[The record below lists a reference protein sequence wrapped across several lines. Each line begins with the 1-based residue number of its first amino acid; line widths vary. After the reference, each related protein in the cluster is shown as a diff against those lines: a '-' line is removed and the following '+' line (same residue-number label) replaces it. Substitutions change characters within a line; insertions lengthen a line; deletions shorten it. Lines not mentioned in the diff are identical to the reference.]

1 MRHRMMALNQ
11 FATIDINRDA
21 NGFAWFRRATFNQLC
36 SMDVSFAALLSV
48 GDTQLTDFGPIM
60 SGNVEQSAIPHLSS
74 HFSVT
79 RRLIEDD
86 IDLIRPISRQHGF
99 HDRLGFQTVVAD
111 ELARRNFV
119 SRNFASFQT
128 AGESN
133 VAG

>member
-48 GDTQLTDFGPIM
+48 GDTQLTDFGAIM
-60 SGNVEQSAIPHLSS
+60 SGNVEQSAIPHLAS

-86 IDLIRPISRQHGF
+86 IEFISEDFGQRMMFLSFRSNRQDGF
-99 HDRLGFQTVVAD
+99 N
-111 ELARRNFV
+111 E
-119 SRNFASFQT
+119 
-128 AGESN
+128 
-133 VAG
+133 